1 MKRFLALF
9 FALGLM
15 ACENDPGKPSI
26 KPTPTPDITAPSLVS
41 RVPANNASNVK
52 TTDEISL
59 SFNEAILASS
69 ITDATVQIKNGG
81 GVLAR
86 TVNLDANG
94 TKLTLVLN
102 PALALPATLT
112 VVINGLTDLA
122 GNAAVVANSSFTIP
136 ALNTAQNIEVVVPS
150 SPVDGLTVK
159 ANFKV
164 LLRNFTGSR
173 VKYTKIFLNGKFFA
187 IDDTPQNIGNTPESC
202 SEFCFNIN
210 KLGLTSFDNGSYDV
224 TASVFQEDGTETKTT
239 VAVPLVINI
248 FNFEASGGWSGAFI
262 GIDRPAYY
270 NFNTTSYLPT
280 IGPFYSVNTGT
291 NGDTVVEVSK
301 RYPYLS
307 APRSQTHG
315 LYFKAYI
322 GTTSSSDSIMVYARD
337 CKSAQE
343 CTVWN
348 TSSIDS
354 NNPQYTQA
362 QLGPPNFGDTASE
375 AAYMEIKLR
384 FDSSSPRSNAFIG
397 NIFVGKY

>member
-1 MKRFLALF
+1 MKRFLAVF
-9 FALGLM
+9 FTLGLM
-15 ACENDPGKPSI
+15 ACPDTPPPG
-26 KPTPTPDITAPSLVS
+26 PTPTPDITAPSLVA

-86 TVNLDANG
+86 TANLDANG

-102 PALALPATLT
+102 PAPALPATLT

-136 ALNTAQNIEVVVPS
+136 AVNTAQNIEVVVPS
-150 SPVDGLTVK
+150 SPVDGLSVK

-164 LLRNFTGSR
+164 LLKNFTGSR
-173 VKYTKIFLNGKFFA
+173 VKYTKIFLNDKFFA
-187 IDDTPQNIGNTPESC
+187 IDDTPNNCP
-202 SEFCFNIN
+202 EFCFNID
-210 KLGLTSFDNGSYDV
+210 KFGLTSFDNGAYAV
-224 TASVFQEDGTETKTT
+224 TASVFQYDGTETKTT

-248 FNFEASGGWSGAFI
+248 FNFDASGGWSNGAFS

-270 NFNTTSYLPT
+270 NFNSASYSPT
-280 IGPFYSVNTGT
+280 IGQFYSVNTGI
-291 NGDTVVEVSK
+291 NGDQIVEVSK

-307 APRSQTHG
+307 APRSQING

-322 GTTSSSDSIMVYARD
+322 GTSSSDTVTVSARD

-348 TSSIDS
+348 TSIIDS

-375 AAYMEIKLR
+375 AVYMEIRLR
-384 FDSSSPRSNAFIG
+384 FDSSSPRSNAYIG

>member
-9 FALGLM
+9 FTLGLI
-15 ACENDPGKPSI
+15 ACPSGSPNPS
-26 KPTPTPDITAPSLVS
+26 PTPTPDITAPSLVS
-41 RVPANNASNVK
+41 RAPANAATNVK
-52 TTDEISL
+52 LTDEISL

-69 ITDATVQIKNGG
+69 ITDATVQIKNGAS
-81 GVLAR
+81 VLAR
-86 TVNLDANG
+86 TANLDANG
-94 TKLTLVLN
+94 TKLIVVLN
-102 PALALPATLT
+102 PTPALPATLT

-122 GNAAVVANSSFTIP
+122 GNAAVVANSSFTVP
-136 ALNTAQNIEVVVPS
+136 AVNTAKNIEVVVPS
-150 SPVDGLTVK
+150 SPVDGLAVK

-164 LLRNFTGSR
+164 LMRNFTGSR
-173 VKYTKIFLNGKFFA
+173 VKYTKIFLSEKFFA
-187 IDDTPQNIGNTPESC
+187 IDDTPNNCP
-202 SEFCFNIN
+202 EFCFDID
-210 KLGLTSFDNGSYDV
+210 KLGLTSFDNGAYQV

-248 FNFEASGGWSGAFI
+248 KNFDAPLGWSNGAFV

-307 APRSQTHG
+307 APRTQTQG

-322 GTTSSSDSIMVYARD
+322 GTTSSSDTVTISARD

-348 TSSIDS
+348 TSVIDS
-354 NNPQYTQA
+354 SNPQYTQA

-384 FDSSSPRSNAFIG
+384 FDSSSPRSNAYIG